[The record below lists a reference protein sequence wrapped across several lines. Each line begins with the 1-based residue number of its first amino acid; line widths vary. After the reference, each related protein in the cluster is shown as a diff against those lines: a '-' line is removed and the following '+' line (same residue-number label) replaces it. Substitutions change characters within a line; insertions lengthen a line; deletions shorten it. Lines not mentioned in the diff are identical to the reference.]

1 MDALL
6 GGATSDRVRNTD
18 EVVLLLAGGARR
30 TFVKFWNWIAN
41 DECGD
46 ANENFDS
53 FFLERGA
60 NGCYPALRIWI
71 RRGIYEANGIDKALK
86 VRVTYGDNDRTGLD
100 LSQ

>member
-18 EVVLLLAGGARR
+18 EVVLLLAGCAHR

-53 FFLERGA
+53 FFWRGSKWLLSCA
-60 NGCYPALRIWI
+60 K
-71 RRGIYEANGIDKALK
+71 DTDK
-86 VRVTYGDNDRTGLD
+86 VRD
-100 LSQ
+100 LRGKWN